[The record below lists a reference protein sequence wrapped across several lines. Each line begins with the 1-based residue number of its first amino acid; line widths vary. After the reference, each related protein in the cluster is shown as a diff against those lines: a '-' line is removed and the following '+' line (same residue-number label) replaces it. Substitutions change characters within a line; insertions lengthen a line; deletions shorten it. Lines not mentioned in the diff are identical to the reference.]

1 VDGRAVWDDLLG
13 DAWVRHADVIDRHSA
28 PFGAAAMDAL
38 EPFMGA
44 RILDVGC
51 GTGRTTRQL
60 AERAGPDGVVIGV
73 DLSRRMIDHARAV
86 AAGVPNVSFVVD
98 DATTLHI
105 DERLD
110 AIYSRNGVMF
120 FDDPVRAFAQL
131 RSHVRGGGRLA
142 FSCWRDPFTNPWM
155 SVPVLAS
162 AAVLGP
168 PDLPG
173 PGRAGPF
180 AFPTTDVLVETL
192 SGAGW
197 TNIDI
202 AELSVEEPYPA
213 GDATTSAAVMTE
225 TMPPLAAGL
234 QRRPER
240 RDELVRAIANAL
252 RPYERDGVVV
262 MQATGWIVSARS

>member
-1 VDGRAVWDDLLG
+1 VDARAVWDDLLG
-13 DAWVRHADVIDRHSA
+13 DAWVRHDDVIDGHSA

-38 EPFMGA
+38 EPLAGA
-44 RILDVGC
+44 HILDVGC
-51 GTGRTTRQL
+51 GTGRTTCQL
-60 AERAGPDGVVIGV
+60 AARARPDGAVIGV
-73 DLSRRMIDHARAV
+73 DLSRRMIDHARTV
-86 AAGVPNVSFVVD
+86 AAGVANVSFVVG
-98 DATTLHI
+98 DATTMRL
-105 DERLD
+105 DASLD

-142 FSCWRDPFTNPWM
+142 FSCWRDPLTNPWL
-155 SVPVLAS
+155 SVPVLVS

-173 PGRAGPF
+173 PGRSGPF

-192 SGAGW
+192 RGAGW

-202 AELSVEEPYPA
+202 AELSVEQPYPA
-213 GDATTSAAVMTE
+213 GDATASATVMTQ
-225 TMPPLAAGL
+225 TIPTLAAGL
-234 QRRPER
+234 RRRPER
-240 RDELVRAIANAL
+240 RDDLERAIANAL

-262 MQATGWIVSARS
+262 LQAAGWIVSARS